1 LKLRKE
7 RKSKLIRRELNEK
20 PLVNQLK
27 LKLIIKLNQ
36 LLEERN
42 QLLKERNDLDI

>member
-7 RKSKLIRRELNEK
+7 RKFKLTRRELKEK

-27 LKLIIKLNQ
+27 LKLIIKPNQ
-36 LLEERN
+36 LLQEKN
-42 QLLKERNDLDI
+42 QLLKERNDSAI